1 MGQIYS
7 LKYLSWYQTEFIFIL
22 KQLLATMR
30 RPLGQRAQDI
40 GVWAG
45 ILRAITMLSVLTNVS
60 FNWRYYTS

>member
-60 FNWRYYTS
+60 FNWWYYTS